1 MRVVGSALKLLMV
14 GDETIL
20 ETEGKTVRI
29 MSENCWEAAG
39 NDAAFSSAT
48 MLSYTLCG

>member
-1 MRVVGSALKLLMV
+1 MV

-20 ETEGKTVRI
+20 ETEEKTVRI
-29 MSENCWEAAG
+29 MSENRWEAAG

-48 MLSYTLCG
+48 MLS